1 MVKMGG
7 YRLELLDDRKMLG
20 AYAFALAAGNAVFR
34 LAEFLRKDLV
44 ICKIDRPALQCGS
57 APGGYDPAAARAGL
71 PEAQACRADRIFS
84 YSLKTPKLFAC
95 RSPRLPDTALRPWR
109 CQISS

>member
-34 LAEFLRKDLV
+34 LAEFL
-44 ICKIDRPALQCGS
+44 
-57 APGGYDPAAARAGL
+57 
-71 PEAQACRADRIFS
+71 
-84 YSLKTPKLFAC
+84 
-95 RSPRLPDTALRPWR
+95 
-109 CQISS
+109 